1 MRNSYCGCVRFG
13 VFSFVVFLLLSGFC
27 ASAFAQGGT
36 GTLTGTITDPKGLS
50 VPDAKIVILNTDTGI
65 ERSLSTTDAGVYT
78 ATFLQPGRYQV
89 TISKEG
95 FQTYVRKDLL
105 LQVGQTLSID
115 VGLTVGT
122 SVSEITVTGEAPLI
136 EPERTEVS
144 QTVSETLAGG

>member
-36 GTLTGTITDPKGLS
+36 GTLTGTITDPKGLT
-50 VPDAKIVILNTDTGI
+50 VPDAKVVILNTETGI

-89 TISKEG
+89 TAIYHNHDDGARFGRNAVVTTGIRSNKLA
-95 FQTYVRKDLL
+95 V
-105 LQVGQTLSID
+105 D
-115 VGLTVGT
+115 V
-122 SVSEITVTGEAPLI
+122 
-136 EPERTEVS
+136 
-144 QTVSETLAGG
+144 Q